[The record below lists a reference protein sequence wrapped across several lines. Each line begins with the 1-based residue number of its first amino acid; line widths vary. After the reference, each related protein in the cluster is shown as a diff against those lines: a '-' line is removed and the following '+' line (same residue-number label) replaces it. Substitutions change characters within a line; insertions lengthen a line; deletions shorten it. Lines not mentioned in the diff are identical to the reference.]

1 MKKKFLTAL
10 VSASVAALALSG
22 CGGKTS
28 ESTTAA
34 DQSGAAAESVAET
47 AGVDGAKKVLR
58 FGQANA
64 GEGLDMQTSTSSRSA
79 SIADEVTESLLRFD
93 DDNNEE
99 PVLLTDFPTVSDD
112 GLTYSFELKQGVHFT
127 NGTELT
133 SKDVKFTFERMFNPA
148 TAAKSTA
155 YFNMIKGAQD
165 MLAGNATEL
174 AGFEI
179 VDDYHFNITLEYP
192 FAPFV
197 KNIGTSYADIFP
209 EDACTA
215 AGENWGLGTDLI
227 GTGPYKIAEND
238 DTTQVVLVKNEDYH
252 GGEVNLDELDIIFY
266 DDDQT
271 KLIAYDNGDI
281 DLADL
286 NASLLSQY
294 EANYADEITAYHP
307 LGTAFISLNLNDQYL
322 SDVNVRKAI
331 SLAINR
337 EELVSAV
344 LNGAGIPATS
354 YLNNGIPG
362 HDDSLSVYDY
372 DPEQAKALLAEAGYA
387 DGITIS
393 SEVRQADQ
401 AVFSA
406 IQGYLAEVGINLDLT
421 VVDNA
426 TYNSDRTAGKIPM
439 TGTTWNALRNGL
451 WQIRILQPVIVVHV
465 RWIGRNHIKRSLA
478 EQAAGFFD
486 VSSYDVY
493 PVLQLIQADAAACH
507 LSHFLLNLQTGK
519 MLSIR
524 FCLQKDRDDSRSGT
538 QIHCHFALF
547 YLCKTRQQHSI
558 HAKTEAFLFLD
569 DAVTVS
575 LQIIDPLILTADYI
589 IHSALIF
596 LPFSQVP
603 PASSVHGPPPARP
616 CLFCGAA

>member
-10 VSASVAALALSG
+10 VSAGVAALALSG
-22 CGGKTS
+22 CGGGAS
-28 ESTTAA
+28 ESTKAA
-34 DQSGAAAESVAET
+34 DQTDSAAESSAQT
-47 AGVDGAKKVLR
+47 AGEDGARKVLR
-58 FGQANA
+58 YGQANS
-64 GEGLDMQTSTSSRSA
+64 GEGLDMQKSTSSRSA
-79 SIADEVTESLLRFD
+79 AIADEVTESLLRFD

-99 PVLLTDFPTVSDD
+99 PVLLTDVPSVSDD

-133 SKDVKFTFERMFNPA
+133 SKDVKFTFERMFTPS

-155 YFNMIKGAQD
+155 YFNMIQGAQD
-165 MLAGNATEL
+165 MLAGSATEL
-174 AGFEI
+174 SGFEI

-227 GTGPYKIAEND
+227 GTGPYKIEEND

-252 GGEVNLDELDIIFY
+252 GGEVNLDELQFIFY

-271 KLIAYDNGDI
+271 KLIEYEHGDI

-294 EANYADEITAYHP
+294 QANYADEITAYYP
-307 LGTAFISLNLNDQYL
+307 LGTAFISMNLNDQYL

-337 EELVSAV
+337 EELVDAV

-362 HDDSLSVYDY
+362 HDDSLSVYEY
-372 DPEQAKALLAEAGYA
+372 NPEKAKELLAEAGYA
-387 DGITIS
+387 DGITIT
-393 SEVRQADQ
+393 SEVRQSDQ
-401 AVFSA
+401 AVYSA
-406 IQGYLAEVGINLDLT
+406 IQGYLAEVGINMELN

-426 TYNSDRTAGKIPM
+426 TYNSDRTAGKIPL
-439 TGTTWNALRNGL
+439 TGMTWNALYPDGDFQMYNYFYSSKSDAQG
-451 WQIRILQPVIVVHV
+451 VFYH
-465 RWIGRNHIKRSLA
+465 ND
-478 EQAAGFFD
+478 EFD
-486 VSSYDVY
+486 K
-493 PVLQLIQADAAACH
+493 L
-507 LSHFLLNLQTGK
+507 
-519 MLSIR
+519 
-524 FCLQKDRDDSRSGT
+524 
-538 QIHCHFALF
+538 
-547 YLCKTRQQHSI
+547 
-558 HAKTEAFLFLD
+558 LD
-569 DAVTVS
+569 DARKSTDEDARAEMYKEADKILSQDDYACIPLYYPQSQFIAKPYVKNYKVGN
-575 LQIIDPLILTADYI
+575 LIYHFWNADIDTAV
-589 IHSALIF
+589 
-596 LPFSQVP
+596 QNK
-603 PASSVHGPPPARP
+603 
-616 CLFCGAA
+616 

>member
-10 VSASVAALALSG
+10 VSAGVAALALSG
-22 CGGKTS
+22 CGGGAS
-28 ESTTAA
+28 ESTKAA
-34 DQSGAAAESVAET
+34 DQTDSAAESSAQT
-47 AGVDGAKKVLR
+47 AGEDGARKVLR
-58 FGQANA
+58 YGQANS
-64 GEGLDMQTSTSSRSA
+64 GEGLDMQKSTSSRSA
-79 SIADEVTESLLRFD
+79 AIADEVTESLLRFD

-99 PVLLTDFPTVSDD
+99 PVLLTDFPSVSDD

-133 SKDVKFTFERMFNPA
+133 SKDVKFTFERMFTPS

-155 YFNMIKGAQD
+155 YFNMIQGAQD
-165 MLAGNATEL
+165 MLAGSATEL
-174 AGFEI
+174 SGFEI

-227 GTGPYKIAEND
+227 GTGPYKIEEND

-252 GGEVNLDELDIIFY
+252 GGEVNLDELQFIFY

-271 KLIAYDNGDI
+271 KLIAYENGDI

-294 EANYADEITAYHP
+294 QANYADEITAYYP
-307 LGTAFISLNLNDQYL
+307 LGTAFISMNLNDQYL

-337 EELVSAV
+337 EELVDAV

-362 HDDSLSVYDY
+362 HDDSLSVYEY
-372 DPEQAKALLAEAGYA
+372 NPEKAKELLAEAGYA
-387 DGITIS
+387 DGITIT
-393 SEVRQADQ
+393 SEVRQSDQ
-401 AVFSA
+401 AVYSA
-406 IQGYLAEVGINLDLT
+406 IQGYLAEVGINMELD

-426 TYNSDRTAGKIPM
+426 TYNSDRTAGKIPL
-439 TGTTWNALRNGL
+439 TGMTWNALYPDGDFQMYNYFYSSKSDAQG
-451 WQIRILQPVIVVHV
+451 VFYH
-465 RWIGRNHIKRSLA
+465 ND
-478 EQAAGFFD
+478 EFD
-486 VSSYDVY
+486 K
-493 PVLQLIQADAAACH
+493 L
-507 LSHFLLNLQTGK
+507 
-519 MLSIR
+519 
-524 FCLQKDRDDSRSGT
+524 
-538 QIHCHFALF
+538 
-547 YLCKTRQQHSI
+547 
-558 HAKTEAFLFLD
+558 LD
-569 DAVTVS
+569 DARKSTDEDARAEMYKEADKILSQDDYACIPLYYPQSQFIAKPYVKNYKVGN
-575 LQIIDPLILTADYI
+575 LIYHFWNADIDTA
-589 IHSALIF
+589 A
-596 LPFSQVP
+596 QNQ
-603 PASSVHGPPPARP
+603 
-616 CLFCGAA
+616 

>member
-1 MKKKFLTAL
+1 
-10 VSASVAALALSG
+10 
-22 CGGKTS
+22 
-28 ESTTAA
+28 
-34 DQSGAAAESVAET
+34 
-47 AGVDGAKKVLR
+47 
-58 FGQANA
+58 
-64 GEGLDMQTSTSSRSA
+64 MQTSTSSRAA

-99 PVLLTDFPTVSDD
+99 PVLITDFPTVSDD

-133 SKDVKFTFERMFNPA
+133 SKDVKFTFERMFTPA

-165 MLAGNATEL
+165 MLAGSATEL
-174 AGFEI
+174 AGFEV

-209 EDACTA
+209 EDACTE
-215 AGENWGLGTDLI
+215 AGENWGLGTNLI

-271 KLIAYDNGDI
+271 KLIAYENGDI

-322 SDVNVRKAI
+322 SNVNVRKAI

-362 HDDSLSVYDY
+362 HDDSLSVYEY

-439 TGTTWNALRNGL
+439 TGTTWNALYPDGDFQMYNYFYSNRSDAQGVFYKNDDFDKL
-451 WQIRILQPVIVVHV
+451 LDEARKSTDETARADMYKEADKILSREDYACIPLYYPQSQFIAKPYVKNYKVGNLIYHFWNVDVDT
-465 RWIGRNHIKRSLA
+465 
-478 EQAAGFFD
+478 AA
-486 VSSYDVY
+486 
-493 PVLQLIQADAAACH
+493 QNQ
-507 LSHFLLNLQTGK
+507 
-519 MLSIR
+519 
-524 FCLQKDRDDSRSGT
+524 
-538 QIHCHFALF
+538 
-547 YLCKTRQQHSI
+547 
-558 HAKTEAFLFLD
+558 
-569 DAVTVS
+569 
-575 LQIIDPLILTADYI
+575 
-589 IHSALIF
+589 
-596 LPFSQVP
+596 
-603 PASSVHGPPPARP
+603 
-616 CLFCGAA
+616 

>member
-10 VSASVAALALSG
+10 VSAGVAALALSG
-22 CGGKTS
+22 CGGGAS
-28 ESTTAA
+28 ESAKAA
-34 DQSGAAAESVAET
+34 DQTDSAAESSAQT
-47 AGVDGAKKVLR
+47 AGEDGARKVLR
-58 FGQANA
+58 YGQANS
-64 GEGLDMQTSTSSRSA
+64 GEGLDMQKSTSSRSA
-79 SIADEVTESLLRFD
+79 AIADEVTESLLRFD

-99 PVLLTDFPTVSDD
+99 PVLLTDFPSVSDD

-133 SKDVKFTFERMFNPA
+133 SKDVKFTFERMFTPS

-155 YFNMIKGAQD
+155 YFNMIQGAQD
-165 MLAGNATEL
+165 MLAGSATEL
-174 AGFEI
+174 SGFEI

-227 GTGPYKIAEND
+227 GTGPYKIEEND

-252 GGEVNLDELDIIFY
+252 GGEVNLDELQFIFY

-271 KLIAYDNGDI
+271 KLIAYENGDI

-294 EANYADEITAYHP
+294 QANYADEITAYYP
-307 LGTAFISLNLNDQYL
+307 LGTAFISMNLNDQYL

-337 EELVSAV
+337 EELVDAV

-362 HDDSLSVYDY
+362 HDDSLSVYEY
-372 DPEQAKALLAEAGYA
+372 NPEKAKELLAEAGYA
-387 DGITIS
+387 DGITIT
-393 SEVRQADQ
+393 SEVRQSDQ
-401 AVFSA
+401 AVYSA
-406 IQGYLAEVGINLDLT
+406 IQGYLAEVGINMELN

-426 TYNSDRTAGKIPM
+426 TYNSDRTAGKIPL
-439 TGTTWNALRNGL
+439 TGMTWNALYPDGDFQMYNYFYSSKSDAQG
-451 WQIRILQPVIVVHV
+451 VFYH
-465 RWIGRNHIKRSLA
+465 ND
-478 EQAAGFFD
+478 EFD
-486 VSSYDVY
+486 K
-493 PVLQLIQADAAACH
+493 L
-507 LSHFLLNLQTGK
+507 
-519 MLSIR
+519 
-524 FCLQKDRDDSRSGT
+524 
-538 QIHCHFALF
+538 
-547 YLCKTRQQHSI
+547 
-558 HAKTEAFLFLD
+558 LD
-569 DAVTVS
+569 DARKSTDEDARAEMYKEADKILSQDDYACIPLYYPQSQFIAKPYVKNYKVGN
-575 LQIIDPLILTADYI
+575 LIYHFWNADIDTAV
-589 IHSALIF
+589 
-596 LPFSQVP
+596 QNQ
-603 PASSVHGPPPARP
+603 
-616 CLFCGAA
+616 

>member
-10 VSASVAALALSG
+10 VSAGVAALALSG
-22 CGGKTS
+22 CGGGAS
-28 ESTTAA
+28 ESTKAA
-34 DQSGAAAESVAET
+34 DQTDSAAESSAQT
-47 AGVDGAKKVLR
+47 AGEDGARKVLR
-58 FGQANA
+58 YGQANS
-64 GEGLDMQTSTSSRSA
+64 GEGLDMQKSTSSRSA
-79 SIADEVTESLLRFD
+79 AIADEVTESLLRFD

-99 PVLLTDFPTVSDD
+99 PVLLTDFPSVSDD

-133 SKDVKFTFERMFNPA
+133 SKDVKFTFERMFTPS

-155 YFNMIKGAQD
+155 YFNMIQGAQD
-165 MLAGNATEL
+165 MLAGSATEL
-174 AGFEI
+174 SGFEI

-227 GTGPYKIAEND
+227 GTGPYKIEEND

-252 GGEVNLDELDIIFY
+252 GGEVNLDELQFIFY

-271 KLIAYDNGDI
+271 KLIAYENGDI

-294 EANYADEITAYHP
+294 QANYADEITAYYP
-307 LGTAFISLNLNDQYL
+307 LGTAFISMNLNDQYL

-337 EELVSAV
+337 EELVDAV

-362 HDDSLSVYDY
+362 HDDSLSVYEY
-372 DPEQAKALLAEAGYA
+372 NPEKAKELLAEAGYA
-387 DGITIS
+387 DGITIT
-393 SEVRQADQ
+393 SEVRQSDQ
-401 AVFSA
+401 AVYSA
-406 IQGYLAEVGINLDLT
+406 IQGYLAEVGINMELN

-426 TYNSDRTAGKIPM
+426 TYNSDRTAGKIPL
-439 TGTTWNALRNGL
+439 TGMTWNALYPDGDFQMYNYFYSSKSDAQG
-451 WQIRILQPVIVVHV
+451 VFYH
-465 RWIGRNHIKRSLA
+465 ND
-478 EQAAGFFD
+478 EFD
-486 VSSYDVY
+486 K
-493 PVLQLIQADAAACH
+493 L
-507 LSHFLLNLQTGK
+507 
-519 MLSIR
+519 
-524 FCLQKDRDDSRSGT
+524 
-538 QIHCHFALF
+538 
-547 YLCKTRQQHSI
+547 
-558 HAKTEAFLFLD
+558 LD
-569 DAVTVS
+569 DARKSTDEDARAEMYKEADKILSQDDYACIPLYYPQSQFIAKPYVKNYKVGN
-575 LQIIDPLILTADYI
+575 LIYHFWNADIDTAV
-589 IHSALIF
+589 
-596 LPFSQVP
+596 QNQ
-603 PASSVHGPPPARP
+603 
-616 CLFCGAA
+616 

>member
-10 VSASVAALALSG
+10 VSAGVAALALSG
-22 CGGKTS
+22 CGGGAS
-28 ESTTAA
+28 ESTKAA
-34 DQSGAAAESVAET
+34 DQTDSAAESSAQT
-47 AGVDGAKKVLR
+47 AGEDGARKVLR
-58 FGQANA
+58 YGQANS
-64 GEGLDMQTSTSSRSA
+64 GEGLDMQKSTSSRSA
-79 SIADEVTESLLRFD
+79 AIADEVTESLLRFD

-99 PVLLTDFPTVSDD
+99 PVLLTDFPYVSDD

-133 SKDVKFTFERMFNPA
+133 SKDVKFTFERMFTPS

-155 YFNMIKGAQD
+155 YFNMIQGAQD
-165 MLAGNATEL
+165 MLAGSATEL
-174 AGFEI
+174 SGFEI

-227 GTGPYKIAEND
+227 GTGPYKIEEND

-252 GGEVNLDELDIIFY
+252 GGEVNLDELQFIFY

-271 KLIAYDNGDI
+271 KLIAYENGDI

-294 EANYADEITAYHP
+294 QANYADEITAYYP
-307 LGTAFISLNLNDQYL
+307 LGTAFISMNLNDQYL

-337 EELVSAV
+337 EELVDAV

-362 HDDSLSVYDY
+362 HDDSLSVYEY
-372 DPEQAKALLAEAGYA
+372 NPEKAKELLAEAGYA
-387 DGITIS
+387 DGITIT
-393 SEVRQADQ
+393 SEVRQSDQ
-401 AVFSA
+401 AVYSA
-406 IQGYLAEVGINLDLT
+406 IQGYLAEVGINMELD

-426 TYNSDRTAGKIPM
+426 TYNSDRTAGKIPL
-439 TGTTWNALRNGL
+439 TGMTWNALYPDGDFQMYNYFYSSKSDAQG
-451 WQIRILQPVIVVHV
+451 VFYH
-465 RWIGRNHIKRSLA
+465 ND
-478 EQAAGFFD
+478 EFD
-486 VSSYDVY
+486 K
-493 PVLQLIQADAAACH
+493 L
-507 LSHFLLNLQTGK
+507 
-519 MLSIR
+519 
-524 FCLQKDRDDSRSGT
+524 
-538 QIHCHFALF
+538 
-547 YLCKTRQQHSI
+547 
-558 HAKTEAFLFLD
+558 LD
-569 DAVTVS
+569 DARKSTDEDARAEMYKEADKILSQDDYACIPLYYPQSQFIAKPYVKNYKVGN
-575 LQIIDPLILTADYI
+575 LIYHFWNADIDTA
-589 IHSALIF
+589 A
-596 LPFSQVP
+596 QNQ
-603 PASSVHGPPPARP
+603 
-616 CLFCGAA
+616 

>member
-10 VSASVAALALSG
+10 VSAGVAALALSG
-22 CGGKTS
+22 CGGGAS
-28 ESTTAA
+28 ESTKAA
-34 DQSGAAAESVAET
+34 DQTDSAAESSAQT
-47 AGVDGAKKVLR
+47 AGEDGARKVLR
-58 FGQANA
+58 YGQANS
-64 GEGLDMQTSTSSRSA
+64 GEGLDMQKSTSSRSA
-79 SIADEVTESLLRFD
+79 AIADEVTESLLRFD

-99 PVLLTDFPTVSDD
+99 PVLLTDFPSVSDD

-133 SKDVKFTFERMFNPA
+133 SKDVKFTFERMFTPS

-155 YFNMIKGAQD
+155 YFNMIQGAQD
-165 MLAGNATEL
+165 MLAGSATEL
-174 AGFEI
+174 SGFEI

-227 GTGPYKIAEND
+227 GTGPYKIEEND

-252 GGEVNLDELDIIFY
+252 GGEVNLDELQFIFY

-271 KLIAYDNGDI
+271 KLIAYENGDI

-294 EANYADEITAYHP
+294 QANYADEITAYYP
-307 LGTAFISLNLNDQYL
+307 LGTAFISMNLNDQYL

-337 EELVSAV
+337 EELVDAV

-362 HDDSLSVYDY
+362 HDDSLSVYEY
-372 DPEQAKALLAEAGYA
+372 NPEKAKELLAEAGYA
-387 DGITIS
+387 DGITIT
-393 SEVRQADQ
+393 SEVRQSDQ
-401 AVFSA
+401 AVYSA
-406 IQGYLAEVGINLDLT
+406 IQGYLAEVGINMELN

-426 TYNSDRTAGKIPM
+426 TYNSDRTAGKIPL
-439 TGTTWNALRNGL
+439 TGMTWNALYPDGDFQMYNYFYSSKSDAQG
-451 WQIRILQPVIVVHV
+451 VFYH
-465 RWIGRNHIKRSLA
+465 ND
-478 EQAAGFFD
+478 EFD
-486 VSSYDVY
+486 K
-493 PVLQLIQADAAACH
+493 L
-507 LSHFLLNLQTGK
+507 
-519 MLSIR
+519 
-524 FCLQKDRDDSRSGT
+524 
-538 QIHCHFALF
+538 
-547 YLCKTRQQHSI
+547 
-558 HAKTEAFLFLD
+558 LD
-569 DAVTVS
+569 DARKSNDEDARAEMYKEADKILSQDDYACIPLYYPQSQFIAKPYVKNYKVGN
-575 LQIIDPLILTADYI
+575 LIYHFWNADIDTA
-589 IHSALIF
+589 A
-596 LPFSQVP
+596 QNQ
-603 PASSVHGPPPARP
+603 
-616 CLFCGAA
+616 

>member
-10 VSASVAALALSG
+10 VSAGVAALALSG
-22 CGGKTS
+22 CGGGAS
-28 ESTTAA
+28 ESTKAA
-34 DQSGAAAESVAET
+34 DKTDSAAESSAQT
-47 AGVDGAKKVLR
+47 AGEDGARKVLR
-58 FGQANA
+58 YGQANS
-64 GEGLDMQTSTSSRSA
+64 GEGLDMQKSTSSRSA
-79 SIADEVTESLLRFD
+79 AIADEVTESLLRFD

-99 PVLLTDFPTVSDD
+99 PVLLTDFPSVSDD

-133 SKDVKFTFERMFNPA
+133 SKDVKFTFERMFTPS

-155 YFNMIKGAQD
+155 YFNMIQGAQD
-165 MLAGNATEL
+165 MLAGSATEL
-174 AGFEI
+174 SGFEI

-227 GTGPYKIAEND
+227 GTGPYKIEEND

-252 GGEVNLDELDIIFY
+252 GGEVNLDELQFIFY

-271 KLIAYDNGDI
+271 KLIAYENGDI

-294 EANYADEITAYHP
+294 QANYADEITAYYP
-307 LGTAFISLNLNDQYL
+307 LGTAFISMNLNDQYL

-337 EELVSAV
+337 EELVDAV

-362 HDDSLSVYDY
+362 HDDSLSVYEY
-372 DPEQAKALLAEAGYA
+372 NPEKAKELLAEAGYA
-387 DGITIS
+387 DGITIT
-393 SEVRQADQ
+393 SEVRQSDQ
-401 AVFSA
+401 AVYSA
-406 IQGYLAEVGINLDLT
+406 IQGYLAEVGINMELN

-426 TYNSDRTAGKIPM
+426 TYNSDRTAGKIPLTGM
-439 TGTTWNALRNGL
+439 TWHALDPDGDFQMYNYFYSSKSDAQG
-451 WQIRILQPVIVVHV
+451 VFYH
-465 RWIGRNHIKRSLA
+465 ND
-478 EQAAGFFD
+478 EFD
-486 VSSYDVY
+486 K
-493 PVLQLIQADAAACH
+493 L
-507 LSHFLLNLQTGK
+507 
-519 MLSIR
+519 
-524 FCLQKDRDDSRSGT
+524 
-538 QIHCHFALF
+538 
-547 YLCKTRQQHSI
+547 
-558 HAKTEAFLFLD
+558 LD
-569 DAVTVS
+569 DARKSTDEDARAEMYKEADKILSQDDYACIPLYYPQSQFIAKPYVKNYKVGN
-575 LQIIDPLILTADYI
+575 LIYHFWNADIDTA
-589 IHSALIF
+589 A
-596 LPFSQVP
+596 QNQ
-603 PASSVHGPPPARP
+603 
-616 CLFCGAA
+616 

>member
-10 VSASVAALALSG
+10 VSAGVAALALSG
-22 CGGKTS
+22 CGGGDS
-28 ESTTAA
+28 ESTKAA
-34 DQSGAAAESVAET
+34 DQTDSAAESSAQT
-47 AGVDGAKKVLR
+47 AGEDGARKVLR
-58 FGQANA
+58 YGQANS
-64 GEGLDMQTSTSSRSA
+64 GEGLDMQKSTSSRSA
-79 SIADEVTESLLRFD
+79 AIADEVTESLLRFD

-99 PVLLTDFPTVSDD
+99 PVLLTDFPSVSDD

-133 SKDVKFTFERMFNPA
+133 SKDVKFTFERMFTPS

-155 YFNMIKGAQD
+155 YFNMIQGAQD
-165 MLAGNATEL
+165 MLAGSATEL
-174 AGFEI
+174 SGFEI

-227 GTGPYKIAEND
+227 GTGPYKIEEND

-252 GGEVNLDELDIIFY
+252 GGEVNLDELQFIFY

-271 KLIAYDNGDI
+271 KLIAYENGDI

-294 EANYADEITAYHP
+294 QANYADEITAYYP
-307 LGTAFISLNLNDQYL
+307 LGTAFISMNLNDQYL

-337 EELVSAV
+337 EELVDAV

-362 HDDSLSVYDY
+362 HDDSLSVYEY
-372 DPEQAKALLAEAGYA
+372 NPEKAKELLAEAGYA
-387 DGITIS
+387 DGITIT
-393 SEVRQADQ
+393 SEVRQSDQ
-401 AVFSA
+401 AVYSA
-406 IQGYLAEVGINLDLT
+406 IQGYLAEVGINMELN

-426 TYNSDRTAGKIPM
+426 TYNSDRTAGKIPL
-439 TGTTWNALRNGL
+439 TGMTWNALYPDGDFQMYNYFYSSKSDAQG
-451 WQIRILQPVIVVHV
+451 VFYH
-465 RWIGRNHIKRSLA
+465 ND
-478 EQAAGFFD
+478 EFD
-486 VSSYDVY
+486 K
-493 PVLQLIQADAAACH
+493 L
-507 LSHFLLNLQTGK
+507 
-519 MLSIR
+519 
-524 FCLQKDRDDSRSGT
+524 
-538 QIHCHFALF
+538 
-547 YLCKTRQQHSI
+547 
-558 HAKTEAFLFLD
+558 LD
-569 DAVTVS
+569 DARKSTDEDARAEMYKEADKILSQDDYACIPLYYPQSQFIAKPYVKNYKVGN
-575 LQIIDPLILTADYI
+575 LIYHFWNADIDTA
-589 IHSALIF
+589 A
-596 LPFSQVP
+596 QNQ
-603 PASSVHGPPPARP
+603 
-616 CLFCGAA
+616 

>member
-10 VSASVAALALSG
+10 VSAGVAALALSG
-22 CGGKTS
+22 CGGGAS
-28 ESTTAA
+28 ESTKAA
-34 DQSGAAAESVAET
+34 DQTDSAAESSAQT
-47 AGVDGAKKVLR
+47 AGEDGARKVLR
-58 FGQANA
+58 YGQANS
-64 GEGLDMQTSTSSRSA
+64 GEGLDMQKSTSSRSA
-79 SIADEVTESLLRFD
+79 AIADEVTESLLRFD

-99 PVLLTDFPTVSDD
+99 PVLLTDFPSVSDD

-133 SKDVKFTFERMFNPA
+133 SKDVKFTFERMFTPS

-155 YFNMIKGAQD
+155 YFNMIQGAQD
-165 MLAGNATEL
+165 MLAGSATEL
-174 AGFEI
+174 SGFEI

-227 GTGPYKIAEND
+227 GTGPYKIEEND

-252 GGEVNLDELDIIFY
+252 GGEVNLDELQFIFY

-271 KLIAYDNGDI
+271 KLIAYENGDI

-294 EANYADEITAYHP
+294 QANYADEITVYYP
-307 LGTAFISLNLNDQYL
+307 LGTAFISMNLNDQYL

-337 EELVSAV
+337 EELVDAV

-362 HDDSLSVYDY
+362 HDDSLSVYEY
-372 DPEQAKALLAEAGYA
+372 NPEKAKELLAEAGYA
-387 DGITIS
+387 DGITIT
-393 SEVRQADQ
+393 SEVRQSDQ
-401 AVFSA
+401 AVYSA
-406 IQGYLAEVGINLDLT
+406 IQGYLAEVGINMELN

-426 TYNSDRTAGKIPM
+426 TYNSDRTAGKIPL
-439 TGTTWNALRNGL
+439 TGMTWNALYPDGDFQMYNYFYSSKSDAQG
-451 WQIRILQPVIVVHV
+451 VFYH
-465 RWIGRNHIKRSLA
+465 ND
-478 EQAAGFFD
+478 EFD
-486 VSSYDVY
+486 K
-493 PVLQLIQADAAACH
+493 L
-507 LSHFLLNLQTGK
+507 
-519 MLSIR
+519 
-524 FCLQKDRDDSRSGT
+524 
-538 QIHCHFALF
+538 
-547 YLCKTRQQHSI
+547 
-558 HAKTEAFLFLD
+558 LD
-569 DAVTVS
+569 DARKSTDEDARAEMYKEADKILSQDDYACIPLYYPQSQFIAKPYVKNYKVGN
-575 LQIIDPLILTADYI
+575 LIYHFWNADIDTA
-589 IHSALIF
+589 A
-596 LPFSQVP
+596 QNQ
-603 PASSVHGPPPARP
+603 
-616 CLFCGAA
+616 

>member
-10 VSASVAALALSG
+10 VSAGVAALALSG
-22 CGGKTS
+22 CGGGAS
-28 ESTTAA
+28 ESTKAA
-34 DQSGAAAESVAET
+34 DKTDSAAESSAQT
-47 AGVDGAKKVLR
+47 AGEDGARKVLR
-58 FGQANA
+58 YGQANS
-64 GEGLDMQTSTSSRSA
+64 GEGLDMQKSTSSRSA
-79 SIADEVTESLLRFD
+79 AIADEVTESLLRFD

-99 PVLLTDFPTVSDD
+99 PVLLTDFPSVSDD

-133 SKDVKFTFERMFNPA
+133 SKDVKFTFERMFTPS

-155 YFNMIKGAQD
+155 YFNMIQGAQD
-165 MLAGNATEL
+165 MLAGSATEL
-174 AGFEI
+174 SGFEI

-227 GTGPYKIAEND
+227 GTGPYKIEEND

-252 GGEVNLDELDIIFY
+252 GGEVNLDELQFIFY

-271 KLIAYDNGDI
+271 KLIAYENGDI

-294 EANYADEITAYHP
+294 QANYADEITAYYP
-307 LGTAFISLNLNDQYL
+307 LGTAFISMNLNDQYL

-337 EELVSAV
+337 EELVDAV

-362 HDDSLSVYDY
+362 HDDSLSVYEY
-372 DPEQAKALLAEAGYA
+372 NPEKAKELLAEAGYA
-387 DGITIS
+387 DGITIT
-393 SEVRQADQ
+393 SEVRQSDQ
-401 AVFSA
+401 AVYSA
-406 IQGYLAEVGINLDLT
+406 IQGYLAEVGINMELN

-426 TYNSDRTAGKIPM
+426 TYNSDRTAGKIPL
-439 TGTTWNALRNGL
+439 TGMTWNALYPDGDFQMYNYFYSSKSDAQG
-451 WQIRILQPVIVVHV
+451 VFYH
-465 RWIGRNHIKRSLA
+465 ND
-478 EQAAGFFD
+478 EFD
-486 VSSYDVY
+486 K
-493 PVLQLIQADAAACH
+493 L
-507 LSHFLLNLQTGK
+507 
-519 MLSIR
+519 
-524 FCLQKDRDDSRSGT
+524 
-538 QIHCHFALF
+538 
-547 YLCKTRQQHSI
+547 
-558 HAKTEAFLFLD
+558 LD
-569 DAVTVS
+569 DARKSTDEDARAEMYKEADKILS
-575 LQIIDPLILTADYI
+575 QDDYACIPLYYPQSQFIAKPYVKNYKVGNLIYHFWNVDVDTA
-589 IHSALIF
+589 A
-596 LPFSQVP
+596 QNQ
-603 PASSVHGPPPARP
+603 
-616 CLFCGAA
+616 

>member
-10 VSASVAALALSG
+10 VSAGVAALALSG
-22 CGGKTS
+22 CGGGAS
-28 ESTTAA
+28 ESTKAA
-34 DQSGAAAESVAET
+34 DQTDSAAESSAQT
-47 AGVDGAKKVLR
+47 AGEDGARKVLR
-58 FGQANA
+58 YGQANS
-64 GEGLDMQTSTSSRSA
+64 GEGLDMQKSTSSRSA
-79 SIADEVTESLLRFD
+79 AIADEVTESLLRFD

-99 PVLLTDFPTVSDD
+99 PVLLTDFPSVSDD

-133 SKDVKFTFERMFNPA
+133 SKDVKFTFERMFTPS

-155 YFNMIKGAQD
+155 YFNMIQGAQD
-165 MLAGNATEL
+165 MLAGSATEL
-174 AGFEI
+174 SGFEI

-227 GTGPYKIAEND
+227 GTGPYKIEEND

-252 GGEVNLDELDIIFY
+252 GGEVNLDELQFIFY

-271 KLIAYDNGDI
+271 KLIAYENGDI

-294 EANYADEITAYHP
+294 QANYADEITAYYP
-307 LGTAFISLNLNDQYL
+307 LGTAFISMNLNDQYL

-337 EELVSAV
+337 EELVDAV

-362 HDDSLSVYDY
+362 HDDSLSVYEY
-372 DPEQAKALLAEAGYA
+372 NPEKAKELLAEAGYA
-387 DGITIS
+387 DGITIT
-393 SEVRQADQ
+393 SEVRQSDQ
-401 AVFSA
+401 AVYSA
-406 IQGYLAEVGINLDLT
+406 IQGYLAEVGINMELN

-426 TYNSDRTAGKIPM
+426 TYNSDRTAGKIPL
-439 TGTTWNALRNGL
+439 TGMTWNALYPDGDFQMYNYFYSSKSDAQG
-451 WQIRILQPVIVVHV
+451 VFYH
-465 RWIGRNHIKRSLA
+465 ND
-478 EQAAGFFD
+478 EFD
-486 VSSYDVY
+486 K
-493 PVLQLIQADAAACH
+493 L
-507 LSHFLLNLQTGK
+507 
-519 MLSIR
+519 
-524 FCLQKDRDDSRSGT
+524 
-538 QIHCHFALF
+538 
-547 YLCKTRQQHSI
+547 
-558 HAKTEAFLFLD
+558 LD
-569 DAVTVS
+569 DARKSTAEDARAEMYKEADKILSQDDYACIPLYYPQSQFIAKPYVKNYKVGN
-575 LQIIDPLILTADYI
+575 LIYHFWNADIDTAV
-589 IHSALIF
+589 
-596 LPFSQVP
+596 QNK
-603 PASSVHGPPPARP
+603 
-616 CLFCGAA
+616 

>member
-10 VSASVAALALSG
+10 VSAGVAALALSG
-22 CGGKTS
+22 CGGGAS
-28 ESTTAA
+28 ESTKAA
-34 DQSGAAAESVAET
+34 DQTDSAAESSAQT
-47 AGVDGAKKVLR
+47 AGEDGARKVLR
-58 FGQANA
+58 YGQANS
-64 GEGLDMQTSTSSRSA
+64 GEGLDMQKSTSSRSA
-79 SIADEVTESLLRFD
+79 AIADEVTESLLRFD

-99 PVLLTDFPTVSDD
+99 PVLLTDFPSVSDD

-133 SKDVKFTFERMFNPA
+133 SKDVKFTFERMFTPS

-155 YFNMIKGAQD
+155 YFNMIQGAQD
-165 MLAGNATEL
+165 MLAGSATEL
-174 AGFEI
+174 SGFEI

-227 GTGPYKIAEND
+227 GTGPYKIEEND

-252 GGEVNLDELDIIFY
+252 GGEVNLDELQFIFY

-271 KLIAYDNGDI
+271 KLIAYENGDI

-294 EANYADEITAYHP
+294 QANYADEITAYYP
-307 LGTAFISLNLNDQYL
+307 LGTAFISMNLNDQYL

-337 EELVSAV
+337 EELVDAV

-362 HDDSLSVYDY
+362 HDDSLSVYEY
-372 DPEQAKALLAEAGYA
+372 NPEKAKELLAEAGYA
-387 DGITIS
+387 DGITIT
-393 SEVRQADQ
+393 SEVRQSDQ
-401 AVFSA
+401 AVYSA
-406 IQGYLAEVGINLDLT
+406 IQGYLAEVGINMELN

-426 TYNSDRTAGKIPM
+426 TYNSDRTAGKIPL
-439 TGTTWNALRNGL
+439 TGMTWNALYPDGDFQMYNYFYSSKSDAQG
-451 WQIRILQPVIVVHV
+451 VFYH
-465 RWIGRNHIKRSLA
+465 ND
-478 EQAAGFFD
+478 EFD
-486 VSSYDVY
+486 K
-493 PVLQLIQADAAACH
+493 L
-507 LSHFLLNLQTGK
+507 
-519 MLSIR
+519 
-524 FCLQKDRDDSRSGT
+524 
-538 QIHCHFALF
+538 
-547 YLCKTRQQHSI
+547 
-558 HAKTEAFLFLD
+558 LD
-569 DAVTVS
+569 DARKSNDEDARAEMYTEADKILSQDDYACIPLYYPQSQFIAKPYVKNYKVGN
-575 LQIIDPLILTADYI
+575 LIYHFWNADIDTA
-589 IHSALIF
+589 A
-596 LPFSQVP
+596 QNQ
-603 PASSVHGPPPARP
+603 
-616 CLFCGAA
+616 

>member
-10 VSASVAALALSG
+10 VSAGVAALALSG
-22 CGGKTS
+22 CGGGAS
-28 ESTTAA
+28 ESTKAA
-34 DQSGAAAESVAET
+34 DQTDSAAESSAQT
-47 AGVDGAKKVLR
+47 AGEDGARKVLR
-58 FGQANA
+58 YGQANS
-64 GEGLDMQTSTSSRSA
+64 GEGLDMQKSTSSRSA
-79 SIADEVTESLLRFD
+79 AIADEVTESLLRFD

-99 PVLLTDFPTVSDD
+99 PVLLTDFPSVSDD

-133 SKDVKFTFERMFNPA
+133 SKDVKFTFERMFTPS

-155 YFNMIKGAQD
+155 YFNMIQGAQD
-165 MLAGNATEL
+165 MLAGSATEL
-174 AGFEI
+174 SGFEI

-227 GTGPYKIAEND
+227 GTGPYKIEEND

-252 GGEVNLDELDIIFY
+252 GGEVNLDELQFIFY

-271 KLIAYDNGDI
+271 KLIAYENGDI

-294 EANYADEITAYHP
+294 QANYADEITAYYP
-307 LGTAFISLNLNDQYL
+307 LGTAFISMNLNDQYL

-337 EELVSAV
+337 EELVDAV

-362 HDDSLSVYDY
+362 HDDSLSVYEY
-372 DPEQAKALLAEAGYA
+372 NPEKAKELLAEAGYA
-387 DGITIS
+387 DGITIT
-393 SEVRQADQ
+393 SEVRQSDQ
-401 AVFSA
+401 AVYSA
-406 IQGYLAEVGINLDLT
+406 IQGYLAEVGINMELN

-426 TYNSDRTAGKIPM
+426 TYNSDRTAGKIPL
-439 TGTTWNALRNGL
+439 TGMTWNALYPDGDFQMYNYFYSSKSDAQG
-451 WQIRILQPVIVVHV
+451 VFYH
-465 RWIGRNHIKRSLA
+465 ND
-478 EQAAGFFD
+478 EFD
-486 VSSYDVY
+486 K
-493 PVLQLIQADAAACH
+493 L
-507 LSHFLLNLQTGK
+507 
-519 MLSIR
+519 
-524 FCLQKDRDDSRSGT
+524 
-538 QIHCHFALF
+538 
-547 YLCKTRQQHSI
+547 
-558 HAKTEAFLFLD
+558 LD
-569 DAVTVS
+569 DARKSTDEDARAEMYKEADKILSQDDYACIPLYYPQSQFIAKPYVKNYKVGN
-575 LQIIDPLILTADYI
+575 LIYHFWNADIDTAV
-589 IHSALIF
+589 
-596 LPFSQVP
+596 QNK
-603 PASSVHGPPPARP
+603 
-616 CLFCGAA
+616 